1 MPSHLPALRQAHHL
15 RHNWLAAYVL
25 PCLRTHAGGTNPAR
39 SRPCP
44 SPQSPQAQN
53 WFNAI
58 TGNQQTNQQQFL
70 ELGGDSSSGNLSAA
84 QSLFSTMQQG
94 SSSSG
99 STPTNRPDL
108 ASVPETLARP
118 EIRQPVRRS
127 TGSITT
133 AAATGA
139 PRTTFITQL
148 HERTRVRAAI
158 RQSSERTTNLLFAAT
173 TPAAIHAVRFKLVQS
188 GLAHGV
194 AHRARCT
201 VQANAVSG
209 HAESRGK
216 TQGSKIKPA
225 RQRKNAG
232 VKPAIRSS
240 MLRVSTCSGT
250 PKYLRGP

>member
-1 MPSHLPALRQAHHL
+1 MCFPVCEHTPEEPIRQGAAHVHRRNRRRRKIGSMRSRETSKPTSSNSWNSAAIRRPAICLPRNRCSPRCSRALRHRVRRQRTGPISQAFQKL
-15 RHNWLAAYVL
+15 SQDLK
-25 PCLRTHAGGTNPAR
+25 
-39 SRPCP
+39 
-44 SPQSPQAQN
+44 
-53 WFNAI
+53 
-58 TGNQQTNQQQFL
+58 
-70 ELGGDSSSGNLSAA
+70 SGSLSAA
-84 QSLFSTMQQG
+84 QQDQSQQQQRQEHHEQRLSPSSMNELG
-94 SSSSG
+94 SALRSG
-99 STPTNRPDL
+99 NLPNAL
-108 ASVPETLARP
+108 
-118 EIRQPVRRS
+118 
-127 TGSITT
+127 
-133 AAATGA
+133 
-139 PRTTFITQL
+139 
-148 HERTRVRAAI
+148 
-158 RQSSERTTNLLFAAT
+158 TNLLFAAT